1 LLKTLIFH
9 ANSVDKLPKVH
20 EQMNNWGANLNK
32 EDVVSINTTEVSV
45 PSSQFYSF
53 TIVVTYQAKE

>member
-1 LLKTLIFH
+1 MLKTLIFH